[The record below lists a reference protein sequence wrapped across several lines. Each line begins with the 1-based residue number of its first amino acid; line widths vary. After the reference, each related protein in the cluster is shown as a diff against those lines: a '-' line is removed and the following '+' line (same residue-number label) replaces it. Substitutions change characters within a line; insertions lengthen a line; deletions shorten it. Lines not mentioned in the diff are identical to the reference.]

1 MMTYYKEIL
10 AKQLLPNA
18 VDHVYALIVQNNV
31 NLIITRKRRSKL
43 GDFRPAF
50 HDRPHRI
57 SVNHDLNPY
66 SFLITFLH
74 ELAHQRIWI
83 SSKKRVKPHGE
94 QWQNEF
100 QNLLNPFLVPEMFP
114 AEILDNL
121 LKADKKLF
129 ASSGADHVLLRML
142 KNYDTHEETTYLE
155 QLPEHS
161 HFKLP
166 DGRTFKRMQKRRKN
180 YLCFCLTNGRKY
192 IFNPLTEVI
201 PSEEP

>member
-1 MMTYYKEIL
+1 MVNHKEIL
-10 AKQLLPNA
+10 AKQLPPQA
-18 VDHVYALIVQNNV
+18 VDRVIELIIQNNV

-43 GDFRPAF
+43 GDFRPAL

-57 SVNHDLNPY
+57 SVNYDLNPY

-74 ELAHQRIWI
+74 ELAHQRIWVSRI
-83 SSKKRVKPHGE
+83 KRVKPHGE

-100 QNLLNPFLVPEMFP
+100 QNLLDPFLVPEIFP
-114 AEILDNL
+114 GEILDNL
-121 LKADKKLF
+121 LKTGKKLF
-129 ASSGADHVLLRML
+129 ASSGADHELSRML
-142 KNYDTHEETTYLE
+142 KNYDIHEKATYLE
-155 QLPEHS
+155 QLPDHA

-166 DGRTFKRMQKRRKN
+166 DGRMFKRLQKRRKN

-192 IFNPLTEVI
+192 IFNPLAEVI